1 MIDKEKSEIVFYST
15 FYSFRGL
22 MGTFRLLSH
31 ACSVITFLFF
41 NTNYRVLSSGTNAD
55 DKTLLFE
62 IVFIIVWVGAGVI
75 SINGKLLGGKMY
87 SLFPYKWIYS
97 SFFQSV
103 CLLGYCLF
111 PLNIAAFINL
121 GIGNSVHI
129 LVKLGYIGLA
139 FIWSTYCNTNIF
151 S

>member
-1 MIDKEKSEIVFYST
+1 
-15 FYSFRGL
+15 
-22 MGTFRLLSH
+22 MGTFCFLSH
-31 ACSVITFLFF
+31 ACNVSGFL
-41 NTNYRVLSSGTNAD
+41 TNIIHRVLSSATNAD

-87 SLFPYKWIYS
+87 NIFLLIHLYS

-111 PLNIAAFINL
+111 PLNIAAIINL
-121 GIGNSVHI
+121 GIGQDVGI
-129 LVKLGYIGLA
+129 LVKLIYIGLA
-139 FIWSTYCNTNIF
+139 FIWSTYCK
-151 S
+151 